1 MLSATR
7 IMDVYTNML
16 AMHTS
21 EYELYAQQDF
31 LEQTLR
37 LHHET
42 EYIFATSLR
51 ASDLLRNVH

>member
-1 MLSATR
+1 
-7 IMDVYTNML
+7 MDVYTNML

-31 LEQTLR
+31 LEQMLR

-42 EYIFATSLR
+42 KYIFATSLR